1 MFLSNSRK
9 FIFIHITKAA
19 GTSITYALEKSMSWN
34 DLVIGS
40 TPLGAELQKY
50 YLERFNLQKHSKA
63 VEVRQVIGNDLWEN
77 YFTFTFTRHPYTRVL
92 SLYTYI
98 ENLVLGKGWK
108 RYLRGFP
115 FTKIHWAPI
124 WNWSATRA
132 YLDTNSFSEFIRHPI
147 LVWEP
152 GMKPQSEWLLD
163 QDGNVMVDF
172 IGQVESIEK
181 DFAFVL
187 DQVGLDSAPLQVYN
201 KSQRKDRQPPEITE
215 ADYTY
220 LGKVFEH
227 DFQVLNYDP
236 ALRIPRTKSG

>member
-19 GTSITYALEKSMSWN
+19 GTSITYALEKSLGWN

-40 TPLGAELQKY
+40 TPFGAELQKY

-63 VEVRQVIGNDLWEN
+63 VEVRQLIGNDLWEG

-98 ENLVLGKGWK
+98 ENQVLGKGWK

-115 FTKIHWAPI
+115 FTKIHRDPI
-124 WNWSATRA
+124 WNWPATRA
-132 YLDTNSFSEFIRHPI
+132 YMETNSFSEFIRHPI

-152 GMKPQSEWLLD
+152 GMKPQIEWLLD
-163 QDGNVMVDF
+163 QDGNIMVDF
-172 IGQVESIEK
+172 IGQVESIES

-187 DQVGLDSAPLQVYN
+187 DQVGLDSVPLQVYN
-201 KSQRKDRQPPEITE
+201 KSQRKDRQPPEITDG
-215 ADYTY
+215 DYAY
-220 LGKVFEH
+220 LGKVFEG

-236 ALRIPRTKSG
+236 ALRIPRTKTT